1 MNFRKTLSPS
11 EICLIAANMIPLIG
25 VVFWEWYVFDVM
37 LLFWLE
43 NVIIGL
49 FNILKMSAWT
59 IRTGF
64 YLAIPLIAFFALHYG
79 GFTFG
84 HFIFLMTLFGGVSPG
99 EHLGTEFFMTRPE
112 FQTWGF
118 YMAVLGLF
126 ASHLFSFCV
135 NFLGRGQIKQTN
147 AFDLMF
153 APYGRV
159 MMLHVT
165 LLIGGV
171 AAQILK
177 QPVWAMI
184 LLVWLKIAFD
194 LRAHRKSHAEKED
207 ILAENLRKPA
217 L

>member
-1 MNFRKTLSPS
+1 MNFRKSLTPS
-11 EICLIAANMIPLIG
+11 ELCLIAANIVPLIG
-25 VVFWEWYVFDVM
+25 VVFWDWRVFDVM

-43 NVIIGL
+43 NVLIGV
-49 FNILKMSAWT
+49 FNVLKMLAWT

-64 YLAIPLIAFFALHYG
+64 YLALALIAFFIVHYG
-79 GFTFG
+79 GFAFG
-84 HFIFLMTLFGGVSPG
+84 HFIFVMGLFGDVQPG
-99 EHLGTEFFMTRPE
+99 DKAGWAFFMTRPE
-112 FQTWGF
+112 FHTWGF

-135 NFLGRGQIKQTN
+135 NFLGRGEIKKTN

-171 AAQILK
+171 AAQVLK
-177 QPVWAMI
+177 QPIWAM
-184 LLVWLKIAFD
+184 LLLISMKIVFD
-194 LRAHRKSHAEKED
+194 LRAHRKSHAEQED
-207 ILAENLRKPA
+207 ILAENLRKPT